1 MSLERLRDF
10 ARDFT
15 LLVDSGADEERIFT
29 EGRALLAGLVASDD
43 WLPPQFAE
51 ADPERF
57 RQHLLHCDP
66 LERFSVSASVFAPGQ
81 GTPVHDHTVWGM
93 VGILRGAER
102 CDEYAV
108 PQGPGPMLQTGSHVL
123 EPGEIDLVSPRVGDI
138 HRVSNALADRASVSI
153 HVYGANIGVT
163 ARHRYDPQTGLAT
176 RFVNGYANDV
186 LPNLWSAVPK

>member
-10 ARDFT
+10 AREFT
-15 LLVDSGADEERIFT
+15 LLVESGADEERLLMQ
-29 EGRALLAGLVASDD
+29 GRALLARLVATDD
-43 WLPPQFAE
+43 WLPPEYAQ

-57 RQHLLHCDP
+57 RQHLLYCDP
-66 LERFSVSASVFAPGQ
+66 LERFSVSSTVFAPGQ

-102 CDEYAV
+102 CDEYAP
-108 PQGPGPMLQTGSHVL
+108 PQAAGPMRQTGSHVL
-123 EPGEIDLVSPRVGDI
+123 EPGQIDLVSPRIGDV

-163 ARHRYDPQTGLAT
+163 ARHRYEPETGVAT
-176 RFVNGYANDV
+176 RFVSGYANDV
-186 LPNLWSAVPK
+186 LPDLWSAVPK

>member
-1 MSLERLRDF
+1 MGLDRLRDF
-10 ARDFT
+10 VRRFT
-15 LLVDSGADEERIFT
+15 LLVERGAGEERIFL
-29 EGRALLAGLVASDD
+29 EGRALLADLVAADD

-66 LERFSVSASVFAPGQ
+66 LERFSVSATVFAPGQ

-102 CDEYAV
+102 CDEYAS
-108 PQGPGPMLQTGSHVL
+108 PQGPGPMLQTGSHLL
-123 EPGEIDLVSPRVGDI
+123 EPGHIDLVSPRIGDV
-138 HRVSNALADRASVSI
+138 HRVSNVLADRASVSI

-163 ARHRYDPQTGLAT
+163 ARHRYDERSGAAVE
-176 RFVNGYANDV
+176 FISGYANDV
-186 LPNLWSAVPK
+186 LPNLWRAMPN